1 MLRGLLSVLVFG
13 SALLHI
19 RAEYKGPRVHVY
31 LFKPLTMVFIILLVL
46 QGARP
51 DASLYKYAI
60 LAGLGFS
67 LVGDIFLMLPLKR
80 VIAGLVSFLVAH
92 LCYIVAFSAGI
103 RLGVS
108 GFLPALFLLYVIIMF
123 VVLFPHLGKMKLPV
137 LVYELVIVMMAWR
150 AVERWAQIGDTGA
163 LLALAGA
170 ILFVISDSVWA
181 INQFVRRY
189 KSAQALILSSYFC
202 AQWLIALSV

>member
-31 LFKPLTMVFIILLVL
+31 VFKPLTMVFIILLAL
-46 QGARP
+46 QGERP

-80 VIAGLVSFLVAH
+80 VIAGLASFLVAH

-181 INQFVRRY
+181 TNRFVRRY
-189 KSAQALILSSYFC
+189 TSAQALILSSYFC

>member
-31 LFKPLTMVFIILLVL
+31 LFKPLTMVFIILLAL

-80 VIAGLVSFLVAH
+80 VIVGLVSFLVAH
-92 LCYIVAFSAGI
+92 LCYIVAFSVGI
-103 RLGVS
+103 RLSVS
-108 GFLPALFLLYVIIMF
+108 GWLPALFLLYVIIMF
-123 VVLFPHLGKMKLPV
+123 AVLFPRLGKMRLPV

-150 AVERWAQIGDTGA
+150 AVERWSQIGDTGA

-170 ILFVISDSVWA
+170 ILFVISDSAWA

>member
-19 RAEYKGPRVHVY
+19 RAEYKGPRVYVY
-31 LFKPLTMVFIILLVL
+31 VFKPLTMVFIILLAL

-103 RLGVS
+103 HLSVS
-108 GFLPALFLLYVIIMF
+108 GFLLALFLLYVIIMF
-123 VVLFPHLGKMKLPV
+123 AVLFPHLGKMKLPV

-150 AVERWAQIGDTGA
+150 AVERWVQIGDAGA

-170 ILFVISDSVWA
+170 LLFVISDSVWA
-181 INQFVRRY
+181 INRFVRRY

>member
-19 RAEYKGPRVHVY
+19 HAEYKGPRVHVY
-31 LFKPLTMVFIILLVL
+31 LFKPFTMVFIILLAL

-80 VIAGLVSFLVAH
+80 IIAGLVSFLVAH
-92 LCYIVAFSAGI
+92 LCYIVAFSANI
-103 RLGVS
+103 RFS
-108 GFLPALFLLYVIIMF
+108 SSSFLLALFLLYVVIMF
-123 VVLFPHLGKMKLPV
+123 TVLFPHLGKMKLPV

-170 ILFVISDSVWA
+170 ILFVISDLVWA

-202 AQWLIALSV
+202 AQWLIVLSV

>member
-92 LCYIVAFSAGI
+92 LCYIVAFSVGI
-103 RLGVS
+103 RLSVS
-108 GFLPALFLLYVIIMF
+108 GWLLALFLLYVIIMF
-123 VVLFPHLGKMKLPV
+123 AILFPRLGKMRLPV

-150 AVERWAQIGDTGA
+150 AVERWVQTGDAGA

-170 ILFVISDSVWA
+170 ILFVISDSAWA

>member
-19 RAEYKGPRVHVY
+19 RAEYKGPRVYVY
-31 LFKPLTMVFIILLVL
+31 VFKPLTMVFIILLAL
-46 QGARP
+46 QGERP
-51 DASLYKYAI
+51 DVSLYKYAI

-80 VIAGLVSFLVAH
+80 VIAGLASFLVAH

-108 GFLPALFLLYVIIMF
+108 GFLLALFLLYVIIMF
-123 VVLFPHLGKMKLPV
+123 AILFPHLGKMKLPV

-163 LLALAGA
+163 LLVLTGA
-170 ILFVISDSVWA
+170 ILFVISDSAWA
-181 INQFVRRY
+181 INRFVRRY
-189 KSAQALILSSYFC
+189 TSAQALILSSYFC

>member
-13 SALLHI
+13 LALLHI

-31 LFKPLTMVFIILLVL
+31 LFKPLTMVFIILLAL
-46 QGARP
+46 RGERP

-92 LCYIVAFSAGI
+92 LCYIVAFSVGI
-103 RLGVS
+103 RLSVS
-108 GFLPALFLLYVIIMF
+108 GWLLALFLLYVIIMF
-123 VVLFPHLGKMKLPV
+123 AILFPRLGKMRLPV

-150 AVERWAQIGDTGA
+150 AVERWVQTGDAGA

-170 ILFVISDSVWA
+170 ILFVISDSAWA

>member
-31 LFKPLTMVFIILLVL
+31 LFKPLTMVFIILLAL
-46 QGARP
+46 WGARP

-80 VIAGLVSFLVAH
+80 VIAGLASFLVAH

-181 INQFVRRY
+181 TNQFVRRY

>member
-19 RAEYKGPRVHVY
+19 RAEYKGPRVYVY
-31 LFKPLTMVFIILLVL
+31 LFKPLTMVFIILLAL
-46 QGARP
+46 QGERP

-92 LCYIVAFSAGI
+92 LCYIVAFSANI
-103 RLGVS
+103 CFSVS

-123 VVLFPHLGKMKLPV
+123 AILFPRLGKMKLPV

-163 LLALAGA
+163 LLVLTGA
-170 ILFVISDSVWA
+170 ILFVISDSAWA
-181 INQFVRRY
+181 TNQFVRRY